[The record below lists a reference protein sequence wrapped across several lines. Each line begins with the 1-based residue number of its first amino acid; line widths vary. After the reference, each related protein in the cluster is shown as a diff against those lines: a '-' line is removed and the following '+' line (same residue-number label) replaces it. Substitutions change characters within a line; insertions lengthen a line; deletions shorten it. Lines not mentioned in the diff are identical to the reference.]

1 MTPELTL
8 AEIKAN
14 ENAFVTFMARMILK
28 YSSAVLEEIEE
39 ERAAEEQKK
48 SA

>member
-1 MTPELTL
+1 MTTELTL

-28 YSSAVLEEIEE
+28 YGSDVLKEIEE
-39 ERAAEEQKK
+39 ERAAEGQKK